1 MNKILIVDDEVKACE
16 LLKRYLQAKGHDAVT
31 AGNGIEALEKL
42 NDGPVDLIITDIL
55 MPHMD
60 GFQLCR
66 ECKTNEKLRYIPFLF
81 YTATYVSRQD
91 EEFAMNLGAERF
103 LVKPIDLDKLLK
115 ILETTIK
122 ESANTTPVTLNNP
135 VKEEED
141 YLAGYSK
148 RLVTKLEKKV
158 LDLENEIKLRKKM
171 EVDIIKAQKLESLS
185 TLAGGIAHD
194 FNNFLTI
201 VLFNVMSAKGCTNPT
216 EEIFG
221 YLAYIEKASTDAT
234 HLTKQLGSFAK
245 CGEPVKENISISL
258 LIRES
263 ASLAL
268 SGSKINCEFYLSDDL
283 WLIDADKGQMKQVI
297 NNIVFNAK
305 QAMPEGGIITIM
317 AENIDVSIED
327 ALPLN
332 DGKYVKVIAK
342 DEGTGIPHEFLQKV
356 FDPYFTTKDKGSG
369 LGLAISDT
377 IIRKHEGHI
386 SVESETGAGT
396 AFTIYLPVSLEQ
408 KREAAIH
415 L

>member
-201 VLFNVMSAKGCTNPT
+201 VLFNVM
-216 EEIFG
+216 
-221 YLAYIEKASTDAT
+221 
-234 HLTKQLGSFAK
+234 
-245 CGEPVKENISISL
+245 
-258 LIRES
+258 
-263 ASLAL
+263 
-268 SGSKINCEFYLSDDL
+268 
-283 WLIDADKGQMKQVI
+283 
-297 NNIVFNAK
+297 
-305 QAMPEGGIITIM
+305 
-317 AENIDVSIED
+317 
-327 ALPLN
+327 
-332 DGKYVKVIAK
+332 
-342 DEGTGIPHEFLQKV
+342 
-356 FDPYFTTKDKGSG
+356 
-369 LGLAISDT
+369 
-377 IIRKHEGHI
+377 
-386 SVESETGAGT
+386 
-396 AFTIYLPVSLEQ
+396 
-408 KREAAIH
+408 
-415 L
+415 